1 VGWFGFNGGSQL
13 AIDSR
18 AVNAVIVTN
27 LSASLGGLTWIL
39 TEMLWHRSRK
49 MSLYGF
55 CNGAVAGLVCITPA
69 SGYVSPASSLV
80 FGALGKFVFIVNNQ
94 L

>member
-1 VGWFGFNGGSQL
+1 VGWFGFNGGSGL

-27 LSASLGGLTWIL
+27 LGASLSGLTWIL
-39 TEMLWHRSRK
+39 TEMLWNRSRK

-55 CNGAVAGLVCITPA
+55 CNGVVAGLVCITPA
-69 SGYVSPASSLV
+69 GYVSPASSLV
-80 FGALGKFVFIVNNQ
+80 FGALGKFVFMVNN
-94 L
+94 

>member
-1 VGWFGFNGGSQL
+1 VGWFGFNGGSGL

-27 LSASLGGLTWIL
+27 LGASLSGLTWIL
-39 TEMLWHRSRK
+39 TEMLWNRSRK

-55 CNGAVAGLVCITPA
+55 CNGVVAGLVCITPA

-80 FGALGKFVFIVNNQ
+80 FGALGKFVFMVNN
-94 L
+94 